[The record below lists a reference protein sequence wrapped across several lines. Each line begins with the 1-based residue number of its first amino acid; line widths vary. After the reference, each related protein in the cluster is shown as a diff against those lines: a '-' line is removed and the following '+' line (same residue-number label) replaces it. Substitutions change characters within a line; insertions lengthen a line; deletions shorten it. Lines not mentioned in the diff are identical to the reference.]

1 MLIPDKIQVLVV
13 DDIPLMRTM
22 LVKFVQTLGRKGGG
36 SLKLLANVDVVEA
49 HNGKA
54 ALGVLKDARVDLIF
68 LDLMMPEMDGLS
80 FLREMRQNPGLQDI
94 PVIVCSAIGE
104 PGTITKARALGAC
117 GYITKP
123 FTLKSVEENLQ
134 EALAHL
140 R

>member
-1 MLIPDKIQVLVV
+1 MLSPEKIHVLVV

-22 LVKFVQTLGRKGGG
+22 LVKFVQTLGRKGSGA
-36 SLKLLANVDVVEA
+36 LKLLTNADIVEA
-49 HNGKA
+49 SNGKT
-54 ALGVLKDARVDLIF
+54 ALGVLEDVRVDLIF

-80 FLREMRQNPGLQDI
+80 FLRAIRQNPELQDI

-104 PGTITKARALGAC
+104 PGTITKARELGAC